1 MKMSEMFKSELAEV
15 PHNPSFEPFDIKYYS
30 YGELRECSAEQETA
44 VQHAVL
50 THDSNIERIKE
61 LEEENKKLREDS
73 DNLAKGLDTAFG
85 IVAESKYTAADK
97 VKRIKYLAKVHF
109 GVDLKVLK

>member
-61 LEEENKKLREDS
+61 LEEALQSFVNDVQLIYISNNTQSLTGFERLMMS
-73 DNLAKGLDTAFG
+73 SAHAKELLD
-85 IVAESKYTAADK
+85 D
-97 VKRIKYLAKVHF
+97 
-109 GVDLKVLK
+109 